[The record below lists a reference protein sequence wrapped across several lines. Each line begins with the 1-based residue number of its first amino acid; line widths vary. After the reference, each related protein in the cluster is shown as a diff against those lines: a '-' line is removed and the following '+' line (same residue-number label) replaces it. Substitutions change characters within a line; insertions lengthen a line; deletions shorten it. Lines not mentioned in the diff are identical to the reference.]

1 LSQLLI
7 QHYLNELQTLRRV
20 SGTSRESVVREAFK
34 TLLKDWGKSR
44 DLNTLAAAVIAA
56 GLFGPV
62 AALVYQ
68 LAPVTIGTGYMI
80 AVAFGCLALGG
91 VLHLLGLV
99 FLRRLRA

>member
-1 LSQLLI
+1 MFLV
-7 QHYLNELQTLRRV
+7 HNERTKLT
-20 SGTSRESVVREAFK
+20 AAWF
-34 TLLKDWGKSR
+34 
-44 DLNTLAAAVIAA
+44 NTLAAAVIAA

>member
-1 LSQLLI
+1 VLKA
-7 QHYLNELQTLRRV
+7 LRDMIERAEV
-20 SGTSRESVVREAFK
+20 DNDKFRKASLRF
-34 TLLKDWGKSR
+34 
-44 DLNTLAAAVIAA
+44 NTLAAAVIAA

-68 LAPVTIGTGYMI
+68 LVPVTIGTGYII